1 MPNSY
6 DYKLWTPWK
15 FGLSLGHTVG
25 NYLALGLTYE
35 FEDHSTLDSR
45 INDGGYYN
53 DYYGTYYE
61 TSSADKSM
69 NKHTK
74 QALKGVST
82 LKMGAEY
89 KPTKQLSFTFRL

>member
-1 MPNSY
+1 MLKHQLGTNLTTSNVTRIDRNTNTGGKNDWGEVPNSY

-53 DYYGTYYE
+53 DYYGTYY
-61 TSSADKSM
+61 
-69 NKHTK
+69 
-74 QALKGVST
+74 
-82 LKMGAEY
+82 
-89 KPTKQLSFTFRL
+89 